1 VREALSA
8 RDRIVVDLAAGL
20 GLRQGEV
27 FGLSPYDVDFL
38 RGTVEVCRQVKLL
51 GGNKQTFGLPKGNKV
66 RTVPLPSEVRDLL
79 AAYLTEHPAR
89 PVTLPWRS
97 LDGEPVTARLVLTN
111 RERNAMNR
119 NYFNTRI
126 WHRALAA
133 AGLPDGRQN
142 GMHAL
147 RHFYASVLLDAG

>member
-1 VREALSA
+1 
-8 RDRIVVDLAAGL
+8 
-20 GLRQGEV
+20 
-27 FGLSPYDVDFL
+27 
-38 RGTVEVCRQVKLL
+38 
-51 GGNKQTFGLPKGNKV
+51 
-66 RTVPLPSEVRDLL
+66 
-79 AAYLTEHPAR
+79 
-89 PVTLPWRS
+89 VTLPWRS